1 MLIKLKD
8 VYYFVLVCLLFY
20 YVLFVF
26 IDVFMFSRFVVIL
39 GDWCYLWFICF
50 FIFNMYNKDFE
61 SENGIY
67 IVVCYFI
74 VIEEKLL
81 NCEWLYI

>member
-1 MLIKLKD
+1 
-8 VYYFVLVCLLFY
+8 
-20 YVLFVF
+20 
-26 IDVFMFSRFVVIL
+26 
-39 GDWCYLWFICF
+39 
-50 FIFNMYNKDFE
+50 MYNKDLE

-67 IVVCYFI
+67 IAVCYFI